1 MEKLGELD
9 TDSQSVEDWLEI
21 FEARADCLGIHQT
34 DRKIKWCKSV
44 IGGVGRKILK
54 NLPPR
59 ASWEDATQEL
69 RRFLGEE
76 DSQSVAWRKLR
87 RYRAEGK
94 PFGEIA
100 SDVLGLASM
109 AAGEVHVR
117 QKLAVDAF
125 LEAMPWKYSIE
136 LKKKRVESVEE
147 ALQEVKLLKLLEEE
161 EKEHQNR
168 TMVQQEVRQASSKEG
183 HQAGSRESAGN
194 TRLNSNRR
202 EVTCWACGKRGH
214 IMKNCYVWDEFKRK
228 RTRTT
233 ESTNNAT
240 AADDS
245 TNAQLN

>member
-9 TDSQSVEDWLEI
+9 TDSQSVEDWLET

-69 RRFLGEE
+69 KRFLGEE

-125 LEAMPWKYSIE
+125 LEAVPWKYSIE

-168 TMVQQEVRQASSKEG
+168 TLVQQEVQYQASS
-183 HQAGSRESAGN
+183 RESTGN
-194 TRLNSNRR
+194 TRSNSNRR

-233 ESTNNAT
+233 ASTNDT
-240 AADDS
+240 TVADDS
-245 TNAQLN
+245 TDAQLN

>member
-9 TDSQSVEDWLEI
+9 TDSQSVEDWLES

-76 DSQSVAWRKLR
+76 DSHSVAWRKLR
-87 RYRAEGK
+87 RYKAEGK
-94 PFGEIA
+94 PLGEIA
-100 SDVLGLASM
+100 SDVLGLASL

-125 LEAMPWKYSIE
+125 LEAVPWKYSIE
-136 LKKKRVESVEE
+136 LKKKKVDSVEE
-147 ALQEVKLLKLLEEE
+147 ALQEMKLLKLLEEE
-161 EKEHQNR
+161 EEDHRSK
-168 TMVQQEVRQASSKEG
+168 TLVQQEVQYQASP
-183 HQAGSRESAGN
+183 RELTGN
-194 TRLNSNRR
+194 TRSNSNRR
-202 EVTCWACGKRGH
+202 EVTCWACGKKGH
-214 IMKNCYVWDEFKRK
+214 IMKNCYAWEEFKRK

-233 ESTNNAT
+233 ASTNDT
-240 AADDS
+240 TVAADS
-245 TNAQLN
+245 TDAQLN

>member
-9 TDSQSVEDWLEI
+9 TDSQSVEDWLEN

-59 ASWEDATQEL
+59 ASWEDVTQEL

-76 DSQSVAWRKLR
+76 DSQSVAWKKLR
-87 RYRAEGK
+87 RYKAEGK
-94 PFGEIA
+94 PLGEVA
-100 SDVLGLASM
+100 SDVLGLANI
-109 AAGEVHVR
+109 AAGEIHVR

-147 ALQEVKLLKLLEEE
+147 ALQEVKLLKQLEEE
-161 EKEHQNR
+161 EKEHQSR
-168 TMVQQEVRQASSKEG
+168 TMVQQEVR
-183 HQAGSRESAGN
+183 QAGSRESAGN
-194 TRLNSNRR
+194 TRRNSNRK
-202 EVTCWACGKRGH
+202 EITCWACGKKGH
-214 IMKNCYVWDEFKRK
+214 IMRNCYVWDEFKKK

-233 ESTNNAT
+233 THTDNA
-240 AADDS
+240 AEDNDSAD
-245 TNAQLN
+245 AQLN